1 MVPGLSSFREWFSDF
16 TDQYVIIGGAACDI
30 YYDKKYVRKHVKV
43 QTFL

>member
-30 YYDKKYVRKHVKV
+30 YFV
-43 QTFL
+43 